1 MRAFIVLT
9 IILGSLPFC
18 VAKPYIGILMW
29 AWISYMNPHRLTW
42 SYDVK
47 YFPVAQCVGIATLVG
62 YLFTKDR
69 DKLPMEREVMLLML
83 LWAFYT
89 FTSFFG
95 LSTSVWEEWNRT
107 SKILLFTFMTIIL
120 CMDKQK
126 LKSLLLIIAFSIG
139 FYGVKGAIFSILT
152 GGDNRVWGPEQ
163 SFIADNNDL
172 GLALLMVIPILLYAS
187 NMEENR
193 KLKLLLRISFF
204 SCIITTLFT
213 YSRGTFLG
221 LIVLFLSLLYKSK
234 KKILSALLVGMAIA
248 GAIMFVPEK
257 LFNRI
262 DSIRTYQQDSSAMG
276 RINAWYFAWNLALD
290 RPFVGG
296 GFGVSEQSNFQL
308 YAPDPLNFHA
318 SHSIY
323 FEVLGEHGF
332 VGLGLFLALLISSIL
347 SVKKMKKNLKHL
359 PPFQW
364 VCNYCDMIELSLI
377 AYMVSGAFLGRAY
390 FDLYY
395 HMISI
400 VVILKVLAKKEYDS
414 YVREQ
419 NSYMTAEKDHVLN
432 GVAISGLAGVI
443 EAQDEDVRVK
453 ARREV

>member
-18 VAKPYIGILMW
+18 FARPYIGILMW

-42 SYDVK
+42 SNDVK
-47 YFPVAQCVGIATLVG
+47 YFPVAQYVGIATLLG

-69 DKLPMEREVMLLML
+69 DKLPMEREVVLLML

-95 LSTSVWEEWNRT
+95 LSTSVWNEWSRI
-107 SKILLFTFMTIIL
+107 SKILLFTFLTIIL
-120 CMDKQK
+120 CIDKQK
-126 LKSLLLIIAFSIG
+126 IKSLLLIIAFSIG

-152 GGDNRVWGPEQ
+152 GGDNRVWGPED

-193 KLKLLLRISFF
+193 KLKLLLRISFYG
-204 SCIITTLFT
+204 CIIATLFT

-221 LIVLFLSLLYKSK
+221 LGVLFLCLLYKSK
-234 KKILSALLVGMAIA
+234 KKILSALLVSMAIA
-248 GAIMFVPEK
+248 CAIMFVPEK
-257 LFNRI
+257 LVNRI
-262 DSIRTYQQDSSAMG
+262 ESIRTYQQDSSAMG
-276 RINAWYFAWNLALD
+276 RINAWYFAWNLALE

-296 GFGVSEQSNFQL
+296 GFGVSEQRNFQL
-308 YAPDPLNFHA
+308 YAPDPLDFHA

-359 PPFQW
+359 PSFQW
-364 VCNYCDMIELSLI
+364 LCNYCDMIELSLI

-419 NSYMTAEKDHVLN
+419 ISYMTAENDHVLS
-432 GVAISGLAGVI
+432 GVAISGLTGVI

>member
-1 MRAFIVLT
+1 MRTFIVLA

-18 VAKPYIGILMW
+18 FARPYIGILMW

-42 SYDVK
+42 SNNVK
-47 YFPVAQCVGIATLVG
+47 YFPVAQYVGIATLLG
-62 YLFTKDR
+62 CLFTKER
-69 DKLPMEREVMLLML
+69 DKLPMEREVVLLML

-95 LSTSVWEEWNRT
+95 LSTSVWDEWNRT
-107 SKILLFTFMTIIL
+107 SKILLFTFLTIIL
-120 CMDKQK
+120 CIDKQK
-126 LKSLLLIIAFSIG
+126 IKSLLLIIAFSIG

-152 GGDNRVWGPEQ
+152 GGNNRVWGPED

-172 GLALLMVIPILLYAS
+172 GLALLMVMPILLYIS
-187 NMEENR
+187 KMEENKR
-193 KLKLLLRISFF
+193 LQLLLRISF
-204 SCIITTLFT
+204 CGCVIAALFT

-221 LIVLFLSLLYKSK
+221 LLILFLALLYKSK
-234 KKILSALLVGMAIA
+234 KKILSVLLIGIVIVGAVI
-248 GAIMFVPEK
+248 FVPDK
-257 LFNRI
+257 LVNRI
-262 DSIRTYQQDSSAMG
+262 ESIKTYQQDSSAMG
-276 RINAWYFAWNLALD
+276 RINAWHFAWNLALD

-296 GFGVSEQSNFQL
+296 GFGVSEQRIFQL
-308 YAPDPLNFHA
+308 YAPDPLDFHA

-332 VGLGLFLALLISSIL
+332 IGLGLFLALLVSSIL

-359 PPFQW
+359 PSFQW
-364 VCNYCDMIELSLI
+364 LCNYCDMIELSLL

-400 VVILKVLAKKEYDS
+400 VVILKVLAKREYES
-414 YVREQ
+414 FVREE
-419 NSYMTAEKDHVLN
+419 SFGTIAEKDYILN
-432 GVAISGLAGVI
+432 GVATSGLAGVI
-443 EAQDEDVRVK
+443 EARDED
-453 ARREV
+453 A

>member
-1 MRAFIVLT
+1 MRDYVLLT

-18 VAKPYIGILMW
+18 FARPYIGIYMW
-29 AWISYMNPHRLTW
+29 AWISYMNPHRLAW
-42 SYDVK
+42 SYNVK
-47 YFPVAQCVGIATLVG
+47 YFPVALCVGSATLIG
-62 YLFTKDR
+62 YLFVKER
-69 DKLPMEREVMLLML
+69 DKLPMEREVVLLIL

-95 LSTSVWEEWNRT
+95 LSTFVWEEWNRT

-126 LKSLLLIIAFSIG
+126 LKSLLLIIAFSIS

-152 GGDNRVWGPEQ
+152 GGDNRVWGPED
-163 SFIADNNDL
+163 SFIEDNNDL
-172 GLALLMVIPILLYAS
+172 GLALLMVMPILLYIS
-187 NMEENR
+187 KMEENK
-193 KLKLLLRISFF
+193 KLQLLLRISFC
-204 SCIITTLFT
+204 SCVIATLFT

-221 LIVLFLSLLYKSK
+221 LVVLFLSLLYKSK
-234 KKILSALLVGMAIA
+234 KKILLALFVGVAIA
-248 GAIMFVPEK
+248 GAAMFVPEK
-257 LFNRI
+257 LVDRI
-262 DSIRTYQQDSSAMG
+262 ESIKTYQQDSSAMG
-276 RINAWYFAWNLALD
+276 RINAWHFAWNLALD

-296 GFGVSEQSNFQL
+296 GFGVSEQRIFRL
-308 YAPDPLNFHA
+308 YAPDPLDFHA

-359 PPFQW
+359 PSFQW
-364 VCNYCDMIELSLI
+364 LCNYCDMIELSLI

-400 VVILKVLAKKEYDS
+400 VVILKFLAKKEYDF

-419 NSYMTAEKDHVLN
+419 SSYMTAENDHVLN
-432 GVAISGLAGVI
+432 GVAISGLTGVI

-453 ARREV
+453 AQREV

>member
-1 MRAFIVLT
+1 MRTFIVLA

-18 VAKPYIGILMW
+18 FARPYIGIYMW

-42 SYDVK
+42 SNDVK
-47 YFPVAQCVGIATLVG
+47 YFPVAQYVGIATLLG
-62 YLFTKDR
+62 YLFTKER
-69 DKLPMEREVMLLML
+69 DKLPMEREVVLLML

-95 LSTSVWEEWNRT
+95 LSTSVWHEWNRT
-107 SKILLFTFMTIIL
+107 SKILLFTFLTIIL
-120 CMDKQK
+120 CIDKQK
-126 LKSLLLIIAFSIG
+126 IKSLLLIIAFSIG

-152 GGDNRVWGPEQ
+152 GGNNRVWGPED

-172 GLALLMVIPILLYAS
+172 GLALLMVMPILLYIS
-187 NMEENR
+187 KIEENKR
-193 KLKLLLRISFF
+193 FQLLLRISFC
-204 SCIITTLFT
+204 SCVIAALFT

-221 LIVLFLSLLYKSK
+221 LLILFLALLYKSK
-234 KKILSALLVGMAIA
+234 KRILSALLVGIVIV
-248 GAIMFVPEK
+248 GAVIFVPEK
-257 LFNRI
+257 LVNRI
-262 DSIRTYQQDSSAMG
+262 ESIKTYQQDSSAMG
-276 RINAWYFAWNLALD
+276 RINAWHFAWNLALD

-296 GFGVSEQSNFQL
+296 GFGVSEPRIFQL
-308 YAPDPLNFHA
+308 YASEPLDFHA

-332 VGLGLFLALLISSIL
+332 IGLGLFLTLLVSGIL

-359 PPFQW
+359 PSFQW
-364 VCNYCDMIELSLI
+364 LCNYCDMIELSLL

-400 VVILKVLAKKEYDS
+400 VVILKVLAKREYES
-414 YVREQ
+414 FVREQ
-419 NSYMTAEKDHVLN
+419 SFCTIAEKDHILN
-432 GVAISGLAGVI
+432 GVATSGLAGVI
-443 EAQDEDVRVK
+443 EARDEDARVK
-453 ARREV
+453 TRHEV